1 MAEAQ
6 SPSWIG
12 GCLSKLLF
20 LILLVGL
27 IGLGGAVYWVSQP
40 QSLSD
45 LGANNPREVALPQR
59 DLKAVV
65 QSAIDGKVPF
75 TLSETELNQWLGRTL
90 AARQGGLLGGMVTL
104 DRVWIRLEKDRAEVV
119 LVRSLWGKPF
129 TVSMF
134 LGVEQVDGPDGS
146 ATVVALHGGPYL
158 KAFPNPP
165 QGGRFGRLVV
175 PQGFLVLVL
184 PAYERLAT
192 VYREEIDLC
201 LRQMVLTRIEKGR
214 VILNPPEPSPQGLRQ
229 SL

>member
-1 MAEAQ
+1 MAEPQ
-6 SPSWIG
+6 NPSWIG
-12 GCLSKLLF
+12 GCFSKLLF

-45 LGANNPREVALPQR
+45 LGANNPRVVALPQR
-59 DLKAVV
+59 DLKVVV
-65 QSAIDGKVPF
+65 QSAIDGNSPL

-90 AARQGGLLGGMVTL
+90 AARQGGLLGEKVTL
-104 DRVWIRLEKDRAEVV
+104 DRVWIRLEKGRAEVI

-175 PQGFLVLVL
+175 PQGLLVLVL

-192 VYREEIDLC
+192 AYREEIELC
-201 LRQMVLTRIEKGR
+201 LRHMVLTRIEKGR